1 MKSTKS
7 KGLEFKMMMSAL
19 VPAMITFVVI
29 LFTAYAVIMNTIG
42 KSVKNELTNMS
53 TIAENIINNS
63 CPGDYSKV
71 GDDYIAIYKGDVLLN
86 GNSALVS
93 SLTEGTELDITLF
106 YGDLRVITT
115 LRDKSG
121 NSLIGTSASVK
132 LVNDVLRKEK
142 PAFYDNVTLEGTRY
156 YIYYKPLFNSD
167 GQCIGMLAISKSAD
181 KVSSY
186 TYIRLIPLII
196 ISLLGMVLVAYI
208 SIKNTKSIVSAVSRL
223 KNFFKNVS
231 EGRLDGSVDATI
243 LKRGDELADMG
254 NSVTAMQAS
263 LKKMIELD
271 ELTRIYNRRFAQNKL
286 DVIMQNARLDGT
298 RFSVSIGDI
307 DFFKKVNDTYGHDAG
322 DEILINVATI
332 LKNAMIGRGF
342 AARWGGEEFLLVFN
356 KGTYEENAATL
367 NNIIKTIEQSHVSIN
382 YNDTITDVSVTMSF
396 GITEGDVNKEKH
408 IILKEADERLYTAKT
423 TGRNR
428 VVS

>member
-1 MKSTKS
+1 
-7 KGLEFKMMMSAL
+7 MMMSAL

-132 LVNDVLRKEK
+132 LVNDVLGKEK

-156 YIYYKPLFNSD
+156 YSYYKPLFNSD
-167 GQCIGMLAISKSAD
+167 GQCVGMLAISKAAD

-196 ISLLGMVLVAYI
+196 ISILGMVLVAYI
-208 SIKNTKSIVSAVSRL
+208 SIKNTKSIVSAVSSL